1 MVSPGRVGT
10 VVTGEADGAPEVG
23 LFGATVC
30 KLGVI
35 VGEELGVGV
44 SVLGVAL
51 EGEAVLGEKK
61 VIGLVGPAVGV
72 AVGIVV
78 GVDEVRLG
86 VEVGVRLGV
95 GVKVGVRLGVEVEGL
110 PVGVRLGVKVGVRL
124 GVLVLGAVKCV

>member
-1 MVSPGRVGT
+1 LVSPGR
-10 VVTGEADGAPEVG
+10 EADGAPEVG

-51 EGEAVLGEKK
+51 EEEAVLGET
-61 VIGLVGPAVGV
+61 VVGPTVDGETVVGPAVVGPAVGV

-78 GVDEVRLG
+78 GED
-86 VEVGVRLGV
+86 GVRLG
-95 GVKVGVRLGVEVEGL
+95 GKSESG
-110 PVGVRLGVKVGVRL
+110 
-124 GVLVLGAVKCV
+124 